1 MTFNL
6 GVDKSAVLMKANSAD
21 IGLMLHGN
29 PLPRTDRYRYLG
41 ALLSPT
47 GCVGPSLLDLE
58 HRVLQ
63 KTGAF
68 VGWARSNE
76 VPASVPSKIFCALNL
91 QPINPKAPKIPK
103 HRSPDTSTGPLP
115 CQP

>member
-1 MTFNL
+1 MLNGNL
-6 GVDKSAVLMKANSAD
+6 
-21 IGLMLHGN
+21 
-29 PLPRTDRYRYLG
+29 LPRTDRYRYLG

-63 KTGAF
+63 KTGTF

-76 VPASVPSKIFCALNL
+76 VPASVLGKLWCLYIEPLVWFLVAAIPLSDAQVKRLDLL
-91 QPINPKAPKIPK
+91 QRKVA
-103 HRSPDTSTGPLP
+103 RMLFF
-115 CQP
+115 